1 MTQSTRQG
9 MRMSMRI
16 GTAPMRGRHTEPA
29 DEARSALLSA
39 RSSRQGEVP
48 AAGCTTEA
56 LSELSRLG
64 LIGPGGGLTRSG
76 SIMRDKILAQ
86 QIGDLF

>member
-1 MTQSTRQG
+1 
-9 MRMSMRI
+9 
-16 GTAPMRGRHTEPA
+16 MRGRNIEPA
-29 DEARSALLSA
+29 GAARSALLSA

-76 SIMRDKILAQ
+76 SIMRDKILDQ
-86 QIGDLF
+86 QMTGDLF